1 MLLMNEILW
10 DAASVPSPD
19 RSWVEDEGRKGKR
32 RSECGWGQHTLLDP
46 QPEEM
51 KGASPQPAV
60 SPPAAADACR
70 AQKLE

>member
-1 MLLMNEILW
+1 MKSAGMLHQSLLQIGAGWRMK
-10 DAASVPSPD
+10 
-19 RSWVEDEGRKGKR
+19 GRRGKR

-70 AQKLE
+70 AHWNR